1 MMAERRGC
9 INEPD
14 YFCYICRQFTLMSRR
29 RGITQ
34 LVKYAYNAYFGMK
47 LGDQDKKWAPHIIC
61 STCNKNLTQW
71 LKGKG
76 KMQFAVPMTWREPLD
91 HTTDCYF
98 CLTYVKPESVF
109 LPTLHIIL
117 TWTYEK
123 LCQSS
128 QARWRRIWLF
138 KTAVSKNHGC

>member
-1 MMAERRGC
+1 MLAERRGC

-14 YFCYICRQFTLMSRR
+14 YFCYICGQFTLKSQR

-34 LVKYAYNAYFGMK
+34 LAKYAYNAYFGMK

-98 CLTYVKPESVF
+98 CLTNVKV
-109 LPTLHIIL
+109 
-117 TWTYEK
+117 
-123 LCQSS
+123 
-128 QARWRRIWLF
+128 
-138 KTAVSKNHGC
+138 